1 MILRSSPASPYGRK
15 CKMSA
20 LVLGLMDKIEVV
32 YANTRDPN
40 DSIKEQNPLG
50 KIPALILGGGE
61 ILFDSPVICEYLD
74 VLAGGGRIIPASG
87 MARWKALTLEA
98 LADGILDAAL
108 LLVYEKRYRPE
119 TMHHKP
125 WEDMQQGKIDRALDH
140 LEANLPARVS
150 STPDIGQITLA
161 CALGYL
167 DFRHGGKW
175 QAARPKLVDWL
186 KAYEASVPAYGE
198 TVPHD

>member
-20 LVLGLMDKIEVV
+20 LVLGLMDRIEVV
-32 YANTRDPN
+32 AANTRDPN
-40 DSIKEQNPLG
+40 DSIKDQNPLG
-50 KIPALILGGGE
+50 KIPALILDSGE
-61 ILFDSPVICEYLD
+61 VLFDSPVVCEYLD
-74 VLAGGGRIIPASG
+74 SLAGGGKIVPKQDA
-87 MARWKALTLEA
+87 ARWRALTLEA

-119 TMHHKP
+119 DMQHRP
-125 WEDMQQGKIDRALDH
+125 WEEMQQAKIDRALDH
-140 LEANLPARVS
+140 LEANLPANVS
-150 STPDIGQITLA
+150 GTPDIGQITLA

-175 QAARPKLVDWL
+175 RAAHPGLVAWQDDF
-186 KAYEASVPAYGE
+186 AASVPAHAK
-198 TVPHD
+198 TMPHD